1 MKKLMVIIAAGL
13 YTTTLLNAQSEQA
26 SKGIRFGLK
35 VTPSVN
41 WLKSGDK
48 MTEKNGVSMRFG
60 AGLMTEIRLTD
71 VAVISTG
78 LQLDMDGGK
87 VKYKNET
94 NGAPSSTYVG
104 YFYDNEG
111 ETISE
116 YDAVIKEHTSISGYF
131 SPSIEPTTSSEAA
144 ETIGN
149 NSNKYSYYLVNERTY
164 SNTYI
169 TIPLALKLRT
179 KEIGAL
185 TYFGMVGVNASFLY
199 TAKATD
205 NVQKYEGVNPNGT
218 IKWGAEQTIS
228 KTKINKDMGFF
239 NAALNMGAGVEWN
252 LAGTTSLLFGLNYN
266 MGFTNSAKSES
277 KYLKKQVEG
286 GQNTNLKQSLKTNSV
301 GLTIGVLF

>member
-1 MKKLMVIIAAGL
+1 MKNMKKLFAIIALGGFAIASV
-13 YTTTLLNAQSEQA
+13 NAQSEQA
-26 SKGIRFGLK
+26 SKGVRFGLK

-48 MTEKNGVSMRFG
+48 MTEKNGVAMKFG

-71 VAVISTG
+71 VAVIATG
-78 LQLDMDGGK
+78 IQLDLDGGK
-87 VKYKNET
+87 VKYKNDP
-94 NGAPSSTYVG
+94 NGGPSSTYAV
-104 YFYDNEG
+104 YFYNKEEEAIAEYYTANG
-111 ETISE
+111 EFNSP
-116 YDAVIKEHTSISGYF
+116 DMAVVV
-131 SPSIEPTTSSEAA
+131 AA
-144 ETIGN
+144 A
-149 NSNKYSYYLVNERTY
+149 NKYNYCLLNERTY

-199 TAKATD
+199 SAKATD
-205 NVQKYEGVNPNGT
+205 EIQRYTLSG
-218 IKWGAEQTIS
+218 WGASETIS
-228 KTKINKDMGFF
+228 KTKINKDMNFF

-266 MGFTNSAKSES
+266 MGFTNFAKSDS
-277 KYLKKQVEG
+277 KYIQKKVNSGIESP
-286 GQNTNLKQSLKTNSV
+286 LKQNLKTNSV